1 MAHSASVL
9 GFQSFSSPAL
19 PAETVDLIQTSVEQ
33 FGAPLLMLDCDMI
46 RKNYRALSQALP
58 NVTLHFALKP
68 LPHPTVVK
76 TLLEE
81 GASFDLA
88 TSGEVDLVKQQ
99 GVPADRTIHTHPIKR
114 DRDIRDA
121 LAYGC
126 NVFVVDNLNELEKFK
141 AYSHKVELLVRLSFR
156 NSDVFADLSKNS
168 VVRQNRHSTSS
179 KRRKSGIFVLRDCRS
194 MLVHKR

>member
-68 LPHPTVVK
+68 IASSNGGK

-81 GASFDLA
+81 GASF
-88 TSGEVDLVKQQ
+88 
-99 GVPADRTIHTHPIKR
+99 
-114 DRDIRDA
+114 
-121 LAYGC
+121 
-126 NVFVVDNLNELEKFK
+126 
-141 AYSHKVELLVRLSFR
+141 
-156 NSDVFADLSKNS
+156 
-168 VVRQNRHSTSS
+168 
-179 KRRKSGIFVLRDCRS
+179 
-194 MLVHKR
+194 